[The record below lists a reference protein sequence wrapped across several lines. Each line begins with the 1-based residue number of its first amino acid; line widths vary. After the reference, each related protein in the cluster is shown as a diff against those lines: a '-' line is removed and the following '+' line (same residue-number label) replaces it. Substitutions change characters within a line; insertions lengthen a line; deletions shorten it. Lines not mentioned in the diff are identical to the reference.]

1 MTEAELLKKVRKIE
15 LKTRGLTNQVF
26 TGEYHS
32 AFKGRGMTFSEVR
45 EYQPGDDVRT
55 IDWNVTARFN
65 SPYVKV
71 FQEERELT
79 VMLLVDISKSGQF
92 GTRVQ
97 DKKQLMTE
105 IAAVLAFSAIQ
116 NNDKAGILFFSDRVE
131 KFIPPKKGK
140 AHILRIIRECLA
152 IEPKGSGTNL
162 DAALDYF
169 NNALHHKCIMF
180 VVSDFMTG
188 AFEKS
193 LQVASKR
200 HDVIALNVF
209 DRREQELPA
218 IGLVQ
223 MSDMETGEMIWVD
236 TDDVNVRA
244 RYARTALMHRY
255 FLDDLFKRNGI
266 DFANIATGDNYSRKL
281 SAIFTKRDKKR

>member
-1 MTEAELLKKVRKIE
+1 MTESELIKKVRRIE
-15 LKTRGLTNQVF
+15 LKTRGLSNQVF

-65 SPYVKV
+65 SPFVKV

-79 VMLLVDISKSGQF
+79 LMLLVDISKSGQF
-92 GTRVQ
+92 GTHVQ
-97 DKKQLMTE
+97 DKKELMTE

-116 NNDKAGILFFSDRVE
+116 NNDKAGILFFSDKVE

-152 IEPKGSGTNL
+152 IEPKGNGTNL

-169 NNALHHKCIMF
+169 NNALRHKCIMF
-180 VVSDFMTG
+180 VVSDFMAGT
-188 AFEKS
+188 FEKA
-193 LQVASKR
+193 LQIATRR
-200 HDVIALNVF
+200 HDVIALNIF
-209 DRREQELPA
+209 DRREQELPS

-223 MSDMETGEMIWVD
+223 MSDMETGELVWVD
-236 TDDVNVRA
+236 TDDPAVRTK
-244 RYARTALMHRY
+244 YAQTALMHRY
-255 FLDDLFKRNGI
+255 FLDDLFKRCGI
-266 DFANIATGDNYSRKL
+266 DHAHIATGDNYSRIL
-281 SAIFTKRDKKR
+281 SKIFRKREKRR